1 MKILRKNL
9 GNLSKMKLLRFLP
22 IVPILFCA
30 GCKKTEKTNA
40 EEYLEILQESKAEQD
55 FHTQLYIFPESIEG
69 LEIKAFY
76 YAHMEDLF
84 TGSFLLY
91 IVLGYQEE
99 NFITE
104 LERLSK
110 VEAVFNQGTKQ
121 IIHYS
126 EERMYL
132 TVKQNARFEY
142 VMYNETTF
150 EIAYVSNQ
158 IFEWKDTPVDSQYVI
173 PEVTIPT
180 ELDDRDNMYNLYYWY
195 EGDVGIYVND

>member
-1 MKILRKNL
+1 MKSRYLQI
-9 GNLSKMKLLRFLP
+9 SMVFP
-22 IVPILFCA
+22 ALFCV
-30 GCKKTEKTNA
+30 GCQKETKTNA
-40 EEYLEILQESKAEQD
+40 EEYLEILQESKDEKD
-55 FHTQLYIFPESIEG
+55 FHTELYIFPNSIEG

-91 IVLGYQEE
+91 IVLGYQED
-99 NFITE
+99 NFAAE
-104 LERLSK
+104 LERISN
-110 VEAVFNQGTKQ
+110 VQAVFNQGTKQ
-121 IIHYS
+121 IIHYP

-142 VMYNETTF
+142 VMYNETTY

-158 IFEWKDTPVDSQYVI
+158 IFEWKDTPVDSQHVI
-173 PEVTIPT
+173 PEVTIPQ
-180 ELDDRDNMYNLYYWY
+180 ELDERDNMYNLYYWY

>member
-1 MKILRKNL
+1 MV
-9 GNLSKMKLLRFLP
+9 FP
-22 IVPILFCA
+22 ALFCV
-30 GCKKTEKTNA
+30 GCQKETKTNA
-40 EEYLEILQESKAEQD
+40 EEYLEILAESKAEQD

-91 IVLGYQEE
+91 IVLGYQED
-99 NFITE
+99 NFAAE
-104 LERLSK
+104 LERISN
-110 VEAVFNQGTKQ
+110 VQAVFNQGTKQ
-121 IIHYS
+121 IIHYP

-132 TVKQNARFEY
+132 TIKQNARFEY
-142 VMYNETTF
+142 AMYNETTY

-173 PEVTIPT
+173 PEVTIPQ